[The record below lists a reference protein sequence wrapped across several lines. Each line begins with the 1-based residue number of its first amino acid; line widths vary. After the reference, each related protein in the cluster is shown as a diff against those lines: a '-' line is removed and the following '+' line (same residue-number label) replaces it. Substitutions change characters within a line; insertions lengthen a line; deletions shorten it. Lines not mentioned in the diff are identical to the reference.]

1 MNGDI
6 MSLSK
11 KVKNAI
17 AIGLTAAMITGV
29 GLGGKAVKSYAHQK
43 KLDKIVTEEITKE
56 NKIIGSFAPMYEK
69 AQEVKPV
76 INFLLSS
83 EIVYNNN
90 GKTIEDKV
98 LGGINSKTD
107 RDLLLAQ
114 VIASPQY
121 NLPID
126 DSNDLSKQMSYL
138 VRAILNKANER
149 LLKTYN
155 SIVKEGVTII
165 NHGKKY
171 RLKEF
176 SKGELEDEKKKA
188 LMIAVVD
195 GYLGQKENRT
205 SIKGTIESYG
215 KAMGYDQL
223 YNMIVAMNG
232 KRIEKIES
240 GIRNSRLQFSSKY
253 DLIASPAMDKWTEE
267 GLAELVKYVNT
278 IKNINNVITPAGPKK
293 PEKRVVNPYKS
304 IFQQGTYRKGGFKG
318 PVRNKNNL

>member
-1 MNGDI
+1 

-11 KVKNAI
+11 KVKNTI

-56 NKIIGSFAPMYEK
+56 NEIIGSFAPMYKK

-83 EIVYNNN
+83 KIVYNK
-90 GKTIEDKV
+90 GETIEDKV
-98 LGGINSKTD
+98 LGGINPKTD

-114 VIASPQY
+114 VIASPKY

-126 DSNDLSKQMSYL
+126 DSSDLSKQMSYL
-138 VRAILNKANER
+138 VRDMLNKANER
-149 LLKTYN
+149 LLGKYN
-155 SIVKEGVTII
+155 SIVREGVTII
-165 NHGKKY
+165 NQGKTY
-171 RLKEF
+171 RLSEF
-176 SKGELEDEKKKA
+176 SEIDLEDKKKKA
-188 LMIAVVD
+188 LMITVVD
-195 GYLGQKENRT
+195 DYLKREGNKK
-205 SIKGTIESYG
+205 SIKGTIESYMT
-215 KAMGYDQL
+215 AMK
-223 YNMIVAMNG
+223 YNPMYETIITIDG

-253 DLIASPAMDKWTEE
+253 DLIVSPAMDKWTEE

-278 IKNINNVITPAGPKK
+278 IKNINKVITPAGPKK
-293 PEKRVVNPYKS
+293 LEKRVINPYKS
-304 IFQQGTYRKGGFKG
+304 FFQQGTYSKGGFKG
-318 PVRNKNNL
+318 PVRNKNNI